1 MERHGTS
8 SICLNAKETRVSDY
22 LISQTT
28 ANGLQKC
35 KETKYEFVWN
45 ERDQKR
51 TFWNWKCQVCDGK
64 RDRRICKD
72 KENDWPNL
80 TYVEI
85 CRGKRE
91 SIGPT
96 RILYWLELEKNDCC
110 LGAKR
115 RNDRNS
121 HRDRWLVKRQKP
133 INSVLNQ
140 AHQNTGPLQLLHLL
154 FDCAWLNFKC
164 TKIVICRS
172 IITAIATNNKA
183 TNKTR
188 ISATS

>member
-1 MERHGTS
+1 MERRRTS
-8 SICLNAKETRVSDY
+8 PICLNAKETRVSDY

-96 RILYWLELEKNDCC
+96 RILYWLELEKSRCC
-110 LGAKR
+110 WRA
-115 RNDRNS
+115 
-121 HRDRWLVKRQKP
+121 KRQKP
-133 INSVLNQ
+133 IHEVVESGSPEYWTITIV
-140 AHQNTGPLQLLHLL
+140 T
-154 FDCAWLNFKC
+154 FIIWLCLIKF
-164 TKIVICRS
+164 
-172 IITAIATNNKA
+172 
-183 TNKTR
+183 
-188 ISATS
+188 